1 MFEIIQTQQI
11 FNLTCYKVRTSH
23 SIEWYYFKGKETK
36 DIRYVKGLKYFKEY
50 KRRSLPII
58 VALNND
64 DWADAKKFL
73 NSLN

>member
-11 FNLTCYKVRTSH
+11 FNLTCYKVKTTY
-23 SIEWYYFKGKETK
+23 SIDWYYFKGKETK
-36 DIRYVKGLKYFKEY
+36 DIRYFKPLNY
-50 KRRSLPII
+50 NKNCGCRMLMPL
-58 VALNND
+58 VALNKD